1 VAPSS
6 PVPDAELFVL
16 LARAG
21 DGAAHREQ
29 KSPKADGLFP
39 AGAKGK
45 ALAAAARERGL
56 IESCPDPNA
65 PPPKGTGKAPKLTH
79 VRLTAAGREQLFQ
92 HLSPK
97 AALEALHRLLESRR
111 GAPAEADES
120 GPLAARVAD
129 LRAAVDRLQADLAS
143 AAARRRDEAAEWQRL
158 LGAVEG
164 KVSEAVKQMRTLT
177 APGPAPAAGEDRG
190 LEGEAVR
197 FVEDWSRD
205 RGHGCRLDE
214 LKAHLDRVR
223 PGLAVGAFHDLLR
236 RLHDAGRVR
245 LSGWGQTLDEIPRP
259 DLALFVSHKVMYY
272 VHPGDRAP

>member
-1 VAPSS
+1 VASSS
-6 PVPDAELFVL
+6 PVPDAELFAL

-29 KSPKADGLFP
+29 KSAKADGLFP

-45 ALAAAARERGL
+45 ALVAAARARGL

-65 PPPKGTGKAPKLTH
+65 PVPRVKGKAPKLTH
-79 VRLTAAGREQLFQ
+79 VKLTAAGREQLFQ

-97 AALEALHRLLESRR
+97 AALEALHRLLESRQSTQAR
-111 GAPAEADES
+111 GDEA
-120 GPLAARVAD
+120 GPLAAQVGE
-129 LRAAVDRLQADLAS
+129 LRTAVDRLQAELAS
-143 AAARRRDEAAEWQRL
+143 AASRRRDEAAEWQRL
-158 LGAVEG
+158 LGVVEG
-164 KVSEAVKQMRTLT
+164 KVAEAVIQTRAHTT
-177 APGPAPAAGEDRG
+177 PGPTPAVPDDRG

-197 FVEDWSRD
+197 FVGDWSRD

-214 LKAHLDRVR
+214 LKAHLDAIS
-223 PGLAVGAFHDLLR
+223 PGLTVGAFHDLLR
-236 RLHDAGRVR
+236 RLHNTGQVR
-245 LSGWGQTLDEIPRP
+245 LTGWGQTLDEIPRP